1 MINKTHLR
9 LGTWWHK
16 GMGIEIKE
24 DRNVKIILRPGIEPG
39 PTEWESA
46 ILPLN

>member
-1 MINKTHLR
+1 
-9 LGTWWHK
+9 
-16 GMGIEIKE
+16 
-24 DRNVKIILRPGIEPG
+24 VSAKIIPRPGIEPG